1 MKKKLIVNSQNYI
14 VTFYAGTFAVQSV
27 RIYESSTLLEVE
39 CFFAPNPEATGCE
52 VKIAF
57 LLNSKVIENKT
68 VRANRTGDSA
78 LLTFLKVLADE
89 YILYVFEIEKT
100 GSVVQVDVLT
110 GLFTLSIQLFSSE
123 SISRVISTT
132 PTLFQMASS
141 KYLLSRCHNL

>member
-1 MKKKLIVNSQNYI
+1 M
-14 VTFYAGTFAVQSV
+14 TFYAGTFAVQSV
-27 RIYESSTLLEVE
+27 QIYESSTLLEVQ
-39 CFFAPNPEATGCE
+39 CFFAPNTEATGCE
-52 VKIAF
+52 VKIEF
-57 LLNSKVIENKT
+57 LLNSIVIENKI
-68 VRANRTGDSA
+68 VLRANRMGNSA

-89 YILYVFEIEKT
+89 YLLYVFEIEKT

-132 PTLFQMASS
+132 PTMFQMASS